1 MPKKPVFGANNDFF
15 WIVYQIG
22 RPPAIS
28 AISDNAMLTGLHEQ
42 HIPIRLFFFISSGH
56 VYKRV
61 AQIKILREC

>member
-15 WIVYQIG
+15 WIFYQIS

-28 AISDNAMLTGLHEQ
+28 AISDNAMLTRLHEQ
-42 HIPIRLFFFISSGH
+42 HIPISLFFFIPSGH

-61 AQIKILREC
+61 AQIKVLREF

>member
-15 WIVYQIG
+15 WIFYQIS

-28 AISDNAMLTGLHEQ
+28 AISNDAMLTRLHEQ
-42 HIPIRLFFFISSGH
+42 HIPIRLFFFIPSGH

-61 AQIKILREC
+61 AQIKVLREF